1 MWETI
6 NSNAPGQIKPSRQST
21 AAGLRLCCAFL
32 PVSTICATMLGQNH
46 IAEPTQHVLIFL
58 HAKFVI
64 YCTSGVALTNLS
76 MTFSSTIGHCIS
88 IKFKM
93 FPINDLLNFLGC
105 GVSRY
110 GKQRQYRVWSVN
122 HHLVEDYITQVHN
135 VIHEFM
141 LQWLKLE
148 DAEKIM
154 TKKNHSP
161 DRWRILSPHSH
172 A

>member
-1 MWETI
+1 
-6 NSNAPGQIKPSRQST
+6 
-21 AAGLRLCCAFL
+21 
-32 PVSTICATMLGQNH
+32 
-46 IAEPTQHVLIFL
+46 
-58 HAKFVI
+58 
-64 YCTSGVALTNLS
+64 
-76 MTFSSTIGHCIS
+76 
-88 IKFKM
+88 M